1 MQENMI
7 KLIAIDLDGTLLN
20 RKGQIDEPTAK
31 AVRRA
36 AKQGTIIVISTGRP
50 IEEVPEEQL
59 NGIGVRYV
67 VALNGAAIYKMP
79 EGKCIAQRTMP
90 AEQAASLI
98 EELSRLEV
106 YPDVFAGQMEYGL
119 GDREEMLEDSDRINE
134 KQLRSFKDQLHE
146 IRTENQ
152 NRLITVDNF
161 GKGYTD
167 LANELQQYVEDEKKL
182 IEKAEEDRQSVN
194 MMDIALHIAFHLE
207 CGMPVFESEHRA
219 PVNPEI
225 GAKHFVVKYI
235 RDFFIVQFF
244 IRRKEQSQ
252 NFLLCLVGKSEFL
265 IGVRILSAFFGD
277 TAKGVVRILFVQPV
291 VFIQH
296 ADSRGFDGGNGAEQ
310 IPHALKMV
318 IHFAAAPHYIA
329 DVRVIIAVAGA
340 ARQRFFLQN
349 VDIPARHLSIADKET
364 GRGKSCKSGADN
376 IR

>member
-119 GDREEMLEDSDRINE
+119 GDREEMLDRLPLPSDIRNY
-134 KQLRSFKDQLHE
+134 
-146 IRTENQ
+146 IRTH
-152 NRLITVDNF
+152 
-161 GKGYTD
+161 
-167 LANELQQYVEDEKKL
+167 
-182 IEKAEEDRQSVN
+182 S
-194 MMDIALHIAFHLE
+194 
-207 CGMPVFESEHRA
+207 
-219 PVNPEI
+219 
-225 GAKHFVVKYI
+225 
-235 RDFFIVQFF
+235 FFIPDLPGF
-244 IRRKEQSQ
+244 IRRRNMDILKISVSFLRTRDGSVLDFEEAEEILKNYEDLSVTSGGEHNQEITGSDVTKGSSMELLLKEESVTWDEVMAIGDSK
-252 NFLLCLVGKSEFL
+252 NDLDNLCTTHIVMETECN
-265 IGVRILSAFFGD
+265 D
-277 TAKGVVRILFVQPV
+277 TAIEILAANGLCGVDNDEGSIM
-291 VFIQH
+291 I
-296 ADSRGFDGGNGAEQ
+296 FDNVETRDVAKLMHDHNLLVTHLAKHERT
-310 IPHALKMV
+310 LEEY
-318 IHFAAAPHYIA
+318 YIE
-329 DVRVIIAVAGA
+329 
-340 ARQRFFLQN
+340 L
-349 VDIPARHLSIADKET
+349 L
-364 GRGKSCKSGADN
+364 GRGA
-376 IR
+376 